1 MSSPIRTLIKNN
13 SHFAISAPNCLF
25 TGNVF
30 YQLRDLWNQ
39 QLQSFSTALLYQ
51 FNSNSLYHQI
61 SRIRLFQLQSNEG
74 LHVSPLACWN
84 RPYDNKSYKNLIRAM
99 ISLLKHDCID
109 INFKLN
115 NTLLNRIKGGS
126 LPLDSI
132 LTSTQLAQSMIMIK
146 KYKLLFLDQFLATD
160 GFSLLSWVEII
171 SRSCYSTISLPS
183 PKLPKIYNL
192 VSSLVLDNPN
202 NNIVKNIFR
211 LTSNN
216 LFFSPSLDVDIN
228 SKKREFVSVLHA
240 QSDRPITGRVLRKYP
255 ADNSLA
261 CQHLVLAP
269 RNNQILPQHVERSIV
284 SCDGCDLND
293 LQLLDF
299 LRRPRYKK
307 GSPPLKSI
315 TCVQSCDPAHT
326 IIIKK
331 AKTPHPNKGTCI
343 MTQLLKEIL
352 NSHKYRSLG
361 RQSLRIQQ
369 QQQNIPVMP
378 SISPPVISIN
388 YTLINNLIEQPFYR
402 LQLQQLST
410 TFVNIFFNCSNSPN
424 IYTDGS
430 LIGATTVNCHMGIGW
445 ISPDLHNHDQYS
457 FSAAIQHHPSLT
469 RAELFALLTAL
480 IVCPPSSSPT
490 IFLDSQAV
498 IQGFHSLFN
507 NIHTTR
513 SIEKTPNFTIWT
525 LIKHIVI
532 SLKLQVSFV
541 KVKGHSDDFYNDKAD
556 FLAKQGCHL
565 TPLTLNITSTED
577 MRIVLSFKEIPIESS
592 SQKFWKDL
600 CAASQFSEYLELN
613 KNCSIKQQTSNK
625 EISWSSIF
633 LYLADNDNGN
643 RSSTSFLQRSKK
655 AFKIKILTEELPTL
669 SKLEIRRPD
678 IYKE

>member
-1 MSSPIRTLIKNN
+1 MKKGYSIQHTWTDDILNMTTSSLSLEVSSLEYMDDANWISNSKENLEDILSIADEFYGFTRAAINKNKSQLITNSSGCPSPVSLKFGTSILNLPPERSSIHFLGIWININNSSTFVKQQYMDTIRSFTSILKKKPLTDKQICYITNIVLFSLLEYRPQTTPLSKNECNRMSSPIRTLIKNN

-84 RPYDNKSYKNLIRAM
+84 RPYDNKSYKNLIGAM

-240 QSDRPITGRVLRKYP
+240 QSDRPITGRVLRKYS

-284 SCDGCDLND
+284 PCDGCDLND

-299 LRRPRYKK
+299 LKRPRYKK

-331 AKTPHPNKGTCI
+331 AKTPHPNKGTSI
-343 MTQLLKEIL
+343 MTQSLKEI
-352 NSHKYRSLG
+352 
-361 RQSLRIQQ
+361 
-369 QQQNIPVMP
+369 
-378 SISPPVISIN
+378 
-388 YTLINNLIEQPFYR
+388 
-402 LQLQQLST
+402 
-410 TFVNIFFNCSNSPN
+410 
-424 IYTDGS
+424 
-430 LIGATTVNCHMGIGW
+430 A
-445 ISPDLHNHDQYS
+445 
-457 FSAAIQHHPSLT
+457 
-469 RAELFALLTAL
+469 
-480 IVCPPSSSPT
+480 
-490 IFLDSQAV
+490 
-498 IQGFHSLFN
+498 
-507 NIHTTR
+507 
-513 SIEKTPNFTIWT
+513 
-525 LIKHIVI
+525 
-532 SLKLQVSFV
+532 
-541 KVKGHSDDFYNDKAD
+541 
-556 FLAKQGCHL
+556 
-565 TPLTLNITSTED
+565 
-577 MRIVLSFKEIPIESS
+577 
-592 SQKFWKDL
+592 
-600 CAASQFSEYLELN
+600 
-613 KNCSIKQQTSNK
+613 
-625 EISWSSIF
+625 
-633 LYLADNDNGN
+633 
-643 RSSTSFLQRSKK
+643 
-655 AFKIKILTEELPTL
+655 
-669 SKLEIRRPD
+669 
-678 IYKE
+678 